1 MLARLGRVLYWCG
14 LAVASLCGIAAFTI
28 LVAIITN
35 KISAWDAWA
44 AVFFAIVGGIA
55 RGWLVA
61 QQNHSCWNLIARRFD
76 NSPPWGKL
84 CAFSLAIDLRLRLD
98 AGWVFGGCLRKFIV
112 LAFALVIV
120 GCATITKG
128 TTQTSRDRYAWSA
141 RRDVHHSNSDWAE
154 GCDDAWQRYS

>member
-55 RGWLVA
+55 WLA
-61 QQNHSCWNLIARRFD
+61 
-76 NSPPWGKL
+76 
-84 CAFSLAIDLRLRLD
+84 
-98 AGWVFGGCLRKFIV
+98 
-112 LAFALVIV
+112 
-120 GCATITKG
+120 GCAAKSFLLEFDSSPI
-128 TTQTSRDRYAWSA
+128 
-141 RRDVHHSNSDWAE
+141 
-154 GCDDAWQRYS
+154 